1 MHFLK
6 QISKQNWHQVKAKEL
21 LDFGK
26 AELATKEI
34 SPVDAEL
41 ILAHFL
47 GIDRLQLHAKEFD
60 IEDELVIDSFKYAI
74 SERLKGRPTQYITG
88 LAPFRYLEYEVGP
101 GVLIPRPETEI
112 MVDEVLHQ
120 LSKFSDPV
128 SIIDL
133 GAGAGGISISLATE
147 THGKKDVHVVAVEK
161 SPEALVWLNKN
172 ITRHE
177 ANVRVVEE
185 DVKTALMGVKCD
197 VVVANPPYL
206 PDEQVVPNE
215 LKFEPNMALFGGKGD
230 GMAAPRVFIK
240 TASRLLKSGGLL
252 AIEHNEVQGPLIAR
266 ELAEGFEGIAT
277 YQDLNERPRFTTA
290 RRK

>member
-1 MHFLK
+1 M
-6 QISKQNWHQVKAKEL
+6 KAKEL

-26 AELATKEI
+26 AQLATKEI
-34 SPVDAEL
+34 SPIDAEL

-47 GIDRLQLHAKEFD
+47 GINRMELHSRE
-60 IEDELVIDSFKYAI
+60 ISVSDELVIDSFKHAI
-74 SERLKGRPTQYITG
+74 SERLSGKPTQYITG
-88 LAPFRYLEYEVGP
+88 SAPFRYLDYEVGP

-128 SIIDL
+128 SIVDL

-147 THGKKDVHVVAVEK
+147 THGKKEVHVIAVEK
-161 SPEALVWLNKN
+161 SKEASVWLHRN
-172 ITRHE
+172 IAKHE

-185 DVKTALMGVKCD
+185 GVETALLGVKCD

-206 PDEQVVPNE
+206 PDEQEIPGE
-215 LKFEPNMALFGGKGD
+215 LKFEPEIALFGGKGD
-230 GMAAPRVFIK
+230 GMAAPREFIK
-240 TASRLLKSGGLL
+240 AASRLLKSGGLL
-252 AIEHNEVQGPLIAR
+252 AMEHNELQGPLISK
-266 ELAEGFEGIAT
+266 ELAIDFEGIAT
-277 YQDLNERPRFTTA
+277 YQDLNERPRFTIA